1 MNPEK
6 KDYRRLETPT
16 EELYSNFYGKKYDL
30 SYEDVKY
37 LEYRK
42 WCIYDI
48 QDNIDKSDCVYEV
61 LCVYGRVCVYIWH
74 HSKRHICTDDPPALK
89 H

>member
-1 MNPEK
+1 
-6 KDYRRLETPT
+6 
-16 EELYSNFYGKKYDL
+16 
-30 SYEDVKY
+30 VKY